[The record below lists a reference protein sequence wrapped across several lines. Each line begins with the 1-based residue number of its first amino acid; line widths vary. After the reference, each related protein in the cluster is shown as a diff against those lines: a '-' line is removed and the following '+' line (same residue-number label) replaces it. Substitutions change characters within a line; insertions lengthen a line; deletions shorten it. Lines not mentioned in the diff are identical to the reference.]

1 MTLREPLCGL
11 PYCVYINILKKYAN
25 RFSALNTYYMKSIS
39 REENFMT
46 EIFAGEAL
54 LDEKLLLATWKWCMS
69 RVSSSIDA
77 DDLTQDILLHAL
89 TAIRK
94 GRVPD
99 HFYPWYWALAHN
111 RYCAF
116 LKKKQ
121 FGAESL
127 EDMNEGGMVAVGA
140 VHEENYFTED
150 EVSKLNY
157 VISRL
162 STTQRELV
170 IRFYLKNQTVAQ
182 IAKALSLPE
191 GTVKRR
197 LFDVRADIKKG
208 VENMAE
214 RTGMSAY
221 APAILD
227 LNGGKMIPTYWN
239 QIEEIM
245 STQIFVACMSEAKT
259 MAEIADE
266 IGVAPVYFED
276 KMKYLLE
283 NKFIKETAKGKYLTD
298 FLIFPKQLEVDFYHE
313 RGKLL
318 KEFGKELTE
327 ILYTSEKDIRAFDF
341 YGNDMPYDYLLYLL
355 YCWACDAMTQKMTRD
370 YQKKWE
376 GKYAKTEDKDWMLA
390 GYVSFPDEQLERK
403 PSNTVMWS
411 NLHHHFAV
419 GGYRS
424 VTYANLYEAPPFL
437 RERDNYIS
445 EGNIRTVMKIF
456 EDPQAVLDEHEQ
468 MQAATLMEKG
478 YIEKREDGLYLTL
491 PVVSTKT
498 TRKIYSYFEEKC
510 ATLSEKY
517 MNAISALA
525 DRMIMPH
532 VREDLL
538 SEYVE
543 RFMLSSFWM
552 LSSVLYYAIHEGKT
566 LALPEDYERSA
577 ASTVIYYNK

>member
-1 MTLREPLCGL
+1 
-11 PYCVYINILKKYAN
+11 
-25 RFSALNTYYMKSIS
+25 
-39 REENFMT
+39 MT
-46 EIFAGEAL
+46 EIFAEEAL

-69 RVSSSIDA
+69 RVSSNIDA

-94 GRVPD
+94 GRIPER
-99 HFYPWYWALAHN
+99 FYPWYWALAHN

-140 VHEENYFTED
+140 FHEENYFTED
-150 EVSKLNY
+150 EISRLNY

-162 STTQRELV
+162 SSTQRELV
-170 IRFYLKNQTVAQ
+170 IRYYLKNQTVAQ

-197 LFDVRADIKKG
+197 LFDMRADIKKG

-266 IGVAPVYFED
+266 IGVAPVYFEE
-276 KMKYLLE
+276 KMKYLME
-283 NKFIKETAKGKYLTD
+283 HKFIKETTKGKYLTD
-298 FLIFPKQLEVDFYHE
+298 FLILPRQLAVDFYHE

-318 KEFGKELTE
+318 KEFGRELTE
-327 ILYTSEKDIRAFDF
+327 ILYASEKDIRAFDF

-355 YCWACDAMTQKMTRD
+355 YYWACDAMTKKMSRD
-370 YQKKWE
+370 YQKN
-376 GKYAKTEDKDWMLA
+376 GRGNMTRRKTRIGCSRAMFLFPTSRLKESRAVQSCGAICIIISPLED
-390 GYVSFPDEQLERK
+390 
-403 PSNTVMWS
+403 T
-411 NLHHHFAV
+411 
-419 GGYRS
+419 
-424 VTYANLYEAPPFL
+424 AP
-437 RERDNYIS
+437 
-445 EGNIRTVMKIF
+445 
-456 EDPQAVLDEHEQ
+456 
-468 MQAATLMEKG
+468 
-478 YIEKREDGLYLTL
+478 
-491 PVVSTKT
+491 
-498 TRKIYSYFEEKC
+498 
-510 ATLSEKY
+510 
-517 MNAISALA
+517 
-525 DRMIMPH
+525 
-532 VREDLL
+532 
-538 SEYVE
+538 
-543 RFMLSSFWM
+543 
-552 LSSVLYYAIHEGKT
+552 
-566 LALPEDYERSA
+566 
-577 ASTVIYYNK
+577 